1 MRYLQAR
8 KALEA
13 PFKSV
18 AFYNKC
24 MNIRDLF
31 SKPAH
36 SGDYPAKTKR
46 QVPLSFCDRMQ
57 QRSVT

>member
-13 PFKSV
+13 PFKWD

-24 MNIRDLF
+24 MNISDLF
-31 SKPAH
+31 SVQAQA
-36 SGDYPAKTKR
+36 G
-46 QVPLSFCDRMQ
+46 
-57 QRSVT
+57 SVNSRP